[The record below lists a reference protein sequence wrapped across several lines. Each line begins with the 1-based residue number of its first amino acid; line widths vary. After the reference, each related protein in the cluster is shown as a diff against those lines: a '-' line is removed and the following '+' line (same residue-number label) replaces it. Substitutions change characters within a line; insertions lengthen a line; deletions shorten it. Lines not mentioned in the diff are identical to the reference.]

1 MSLNGSIV
9 QEVNVLALQSVLRR
23 ASSEPVNVLAL
34 QSVLRRASSEP
45 VIFLQSYK
53 KIPEQAQTC
62 RVFFVF
68 VKTTA

>member
-1 MSLNGSIV
+1 MSLNSSIV
-9 QEVNVLALQSVLRR
+9 QEVNVLRQGSGEQ
-23 ASSEPVNVLAL
+23 SSEPVNVLAL

>member
-23 ASSEPVNVLAL
+23 ASSEPVNV
-34 QSVLRRASSEP
+34 P